1 MFKNQDKETRYYI
14 DLDLKNSKIIKID
27 YDQRENIV
35 QELSNSS
42 HQRVFITKGQYNKL
56 IKKGGKINC
65 EK

>member
-1 MFKNQDKETRYYI
+1 MVKKQDRETRYYI
-14 DLDLKNSKIIKID
+14 DLDLKNSKVIKID

-56 IKKGGKINC
+56 VKK
-65 EK
+65 EEDR